1 VWLNYRAH
9 LSQWGVGRGHIFFT
23 HGDHYL
29 PRRGRVTRGDSKH
42 LGPTDSLY
50 HRLEP
55 SGFTYDPNDFMKR
68 KIFYFNFVWMKDFGE
83 TSMNNLLDM
92 VKVSSS

>member
-1 VWLNYRAH
+1 LAIELTYPSGGGGNHIYLAH
-9 LSQWGVGRGHIFFT
+9 
-23 HGDHYL
+23 DDYYL
-29 PRRGRVTRGDSKH
+29 PRRL
-42 LGPTDSLY
+42 LGGGSIGETASTWVQLTFCT
-50 HRLEP
+50 RLEP

-92 VKVSSS
+92 VKVRPP

>member
-1 VWLNYRAH
+1 
-9 LSQWGVGRGHIFFT
+9 
-23 HGDHYL
+23 
-29 PRRGRVTRGDSKH
+29 
-42 LGPTDSLY
+42 
-50 HRLEP
+50 LEP

-92 VKVSSS
+92 VKVSPS